1 MRGSS
6 KENAWMKEHIFFTK
20 MVLFLTVWKLEL
32 ITDVRLNKVRHKK
45 LMTSNFIR
53 SSVIYMEKL
62 DSMRF
67 WCKLENFAKSAQIW
81 SQHVRLVLTKKTSTH
96 TLCFWPWT
104 MKLLGVESGKIM
116 PHVRHCCW
124 TSPDVNEPYA
134 HRRCASDE
142 RLIFYNITP
151 CYGKRVTVFA
161 IAIAAGDI
169 IKYQLFVY
177 GSFVWG
183 IHVRYNNIF
192 YYIQSNEIQK
202 NIE

>member
-1 MRGSS
+1 
-6 KENAWMKEHIFFTK
+6 
-20 MVLFLTVWKLEL
+20 
-32 ITDVRLNKVRHKK
+32 
-45 LMTSNFIR
+45 MTLNFIP

-67 WCKLENFAKSAQIW
+67 WYKLENFAKSAQIW

-96 TLCFWPWT
+96 TLCFCPWT
-104 MKLLGVESGKIM
+104 TKLLGVESGQIM
-116 PHVRHCCW
+116 PHVRHCCR

-142 RLIFYNITP
+142 RLIFYNIIR

-161 IAIAAGDI
+161 VAIAAGDI
-169 IKYQLFVY
+169 MKYQPFVY

-183 IHVRYNNIF
+183 IHVRYNNSLYRFSIGSNDAWKLI
-192 YYIQSNEIQK
+192 YWNNIRHWSLRIEQCAVHKVHSNSSMPVRSGCICYRSYITIIKE
-202 NIE
+202 